1 MKRET
6 SAASNRLASAGAV
19 NRRRKTQVKTMKPV
33 FSLSILALAIAAPTV
48 TLAQSYPAD
57 QTAPQQ
63 AASPPPQTA
72 MPATAAPSA
81 ETNAINASTGQP
93 LPPDQAS
100 ALASGDNRLIT
111 NGPVPDTAA
120 NRAKYGGPNSRA
132 GRHTKPAGN

>member
-1 MKRET
+1 
-6 SAASNRLASAGAV
+6 
-19 NRRRKTQVKTMKPV
+19 MKPV
-33 FSLSILALAIAAPTV
+33 CSLSILALAIAAPAV
-48 TLAQSYPAD
+48 SLAQSYPAD
-57 QTAPQQ
+57 QSAAQQ
-63 AASPPPQTA
+63 PAPPPQTA

-81 ETNAINASTGQP
+81 DTNAVNASTGQP

-100 ALASGDNRLIT
+100 ALASGDNKLIT